1 MQNLSFHTLDVFTDT
16 PFSGNP
22 LAVFTDAA
30 ELPTALMQQIAR
42 EMNLSETVF
51 VGPATAGNHFQT
63 RIFTPGGEIPFA
75 GHPTIGTALLLS
87 QLGRLAPDQPDTLV
101 LEQRVGP
108 VRVEIEATESGPVAR
123 LCTAR
128 LPEVSASTLSWDEA
142 AVLIGLQP
150 EQLLA
155 QPVIASCGLP
165 FQLLQV
171 RDLAALGQAALDVAH
186 WRRLLSDG
194 PVSNLYCFSLQEGAG
209 TVRARMFD
217 PANNIWED
225 PATGSAAAAL
235 AGYLAVQAATP
246 GTHRLRIEQGIEM
259 GRASLIQTRVEI
271 GAAGVEAVFVE
282 GQARR
287 ISEGHFLLD

>member
-1 MQNLSFHTLDVFTDT
+1 MQELNFHTLDVFTDT

-42 EMNLSETVF
+42 ELNLSETVF
-51 VGPATAGNHFQT
+51 VGPAMAGNRFNT

-87 QLGRLAPDQPDTLV
+87 QLGLLAPDQSDTLV

-108 VRVEIEATESGPVAR
+108 VRVQIETTESGTVAR
-123 LCTAR
+123 LRTAT
-128 LPEVSASTLSWDEA
+128 LPEISTSTLSRDEA
-142 AVLIGLQP
+142 AVMIGLQP
-150 EQLLA
+150 EQLVA
-155 QPVIASCGLP
+155 DPVIASCGLP

-171 RDLAALGQAALDVAH
+171 RDLAALGQAALDLTH
-186 WRRLLSDG
+186 WRRLLGAGS
-194 PVSNLYCFSLQEGAG
+194 VSNLYCFALLEDAG
-209 TVRARMFD
+209 QVRARMFD
-217 PANNIWED
+217 PANNIPED

-235 AGYLAVQAATP
+235 AGYLAVKAATP

-259 GRASLIQTRVEI
+259 GRASLIVTRVEM
-271 GAAGVEAVFVE
+271 GATGPEAVFVE

-287 ISEGHFLLD
+287 ISAGHFLLD